1 MQWVFLV
8 LALSAALAELHTGTF
23 YLAGVAAVA
32 LLTALLGFWIRGEL
46 LIFAF
51 MVLCAI
57 PTAAIML
64 HRRHQARTKGLAD
77 FDIGQTVTISDVPLQ
92 GNCLTVS
99 YRGVNWQA
107 VMDDGSIPTPGSTAI
122 IKRKTDKLLHLALP
136 SQHNANK
143 SN

>member
-23 YLAGVAAVA
+23 YLAGVAAA
-32 LLTALLGFWIRGEL
+32 AILTALLGFWIRGDL

-51 MVLCAI
+51 VVLCAI
-57 PTAAIML
+57 LMAAVML
-64 HRRHQARTKGLAD
+64 LRRHRARTKDLAD
-77 FDIGQTVTISDVPLQ
+77 FDIGQTVTVRDVSPQ

-107 VMDDGSIPTPGSTAI
+107 MMEDGSVPAPGSTAI
-122 IKRKTDKLLHLALP
+122 IKRKTDKFLHLASP
-136 SQHNANK
+136 HDPAQT
-143 SN
+143 